1 MLFYLMAVG
10 LKAILKSHFIILIR
24 FFKIQEWILHK
35 NKRELTMKKINKLDF
50 IELPLINYTM
60 HQLARVAITK

>member
-1 MLFYLMAVG
+1 MAVG
-10 LKAILKSHFIILIR
+10 LKTILKSHFILLIR
-24 FFKIQEWILHK
+24 FFFKIQEWILHK